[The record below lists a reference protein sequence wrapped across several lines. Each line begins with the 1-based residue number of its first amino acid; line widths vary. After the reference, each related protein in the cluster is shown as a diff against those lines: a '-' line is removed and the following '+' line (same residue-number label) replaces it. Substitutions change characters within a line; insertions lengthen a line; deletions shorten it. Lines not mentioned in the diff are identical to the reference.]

1 LKNKDDQGS
10 KSAGA
15 KIRLTRRN
23 FLAGTGATLSAGLFA
38 GRKAAGVIDPDPQ
51 QNEPE
56 QVALQII
63 LVPTHQQADAIL
75 ELLNAGEPFE
85 KLAQEHSIDPS
96 ATHGGFLG
104 NVRLSTLQP
113 EIREAIIHLDPGEV
127 SGAIATPSG
136 YAILKVVPE
145 AAALEFEGREYQYK
159 LVDAAKA
166 KVQMVAL
173 VDGSYVAQEF
183 FAREPKPP
191 NWNQNLPMIC
201 QVHRHAMAQGTQKLK
216 AQLERSKSRRDL
228 AGMARDYEALA
239 QFECYQTEMA
249 KAIEDFESEYQ
260 MAVSN
265 GRLDAEQIL
274 QEKLGIAC
282 MFQGDIEN
290 LAKTVHIESSLFP
303 IRPEAKYKLT
313 SSEETAIKHFLRF
326 LQQEPSDLE
335 VKWLLNLAYMKVG
348 KYPDAVPPKHLIPP
362 GAFKSKEDIGRFVD
376 VAPSLGLNI
385 VARAGGLIVDDFDR
399 DGFLDVVIS
408 DYGPCTPMRYFHN
421 NGDGTFTDRSVE
433 SGLSKQL
440 GGFNMI
446 QADYNNDGW
455 LDILVLRGAWELPMR
470 KSLLRNN
477 GDGTFTDV
485 TQESGLAIPATMTQT
500 AAWADFDND
509 GQIDLFVGNEN
520 SPSQLFHNRGD
531 GTFVDVALPAGV
543 GQIRATKGVVA
554 GDYDNDGLPDFYVSN
569 LDGENYLYH
578 NNGDGTFTDV
588 AKELHVEL
596 PLVSFPV
603 WFFDYNN
610 DGWLDLFVPSTYHS
624 VVEVAAGYLHL
635 PLKGEGSKLYK
646 NTGQGGFQDVSKE
659 AGLGGSYMP
668 MGANFGDFD
677 SDGFLDIYLGTGA
690 PTYGALV
697 PNFLFR
703 NHDAEYFVDITA
715 SSGTGSLEKGH
726 GVAFADINND
736 GGEELFVRMGGM
748 TSGDEA
754 AMLVFRTP
762 KNENNWITIHL
773 VGVKTN
779 RAAIGAR
786 IKVTVETVTHNT
798 RSIHRVVGSGG
809 SFGASPLRQHIGLGR
824 AKRIEAIEISW
835 PTSKTRQT
843 FRDVPMNQFIE
854 IKEFAKTFTVQR
866 RRSFPFRG
874 RRE

>member
-1 LKNKDDQGS
+1 MKASLTRRHFL
-10 KSAGA
+10 KSAGV
-15 KIRLTRRN
+15 TV
-23 FLAGTGATLSAGLFA
+23 SAGLLA
-38 GRKAAGVIDPDPQ
+38 GGKMADAINPDPQ
-51 QNEPE
+51 EGEP
-56 QVALQII
+56 VRVPLRII
-63 LVPTHQQADAIL
+63 LVRTSQEASEIIAQ
-75 ELLNAGEPFE
+75 LNAGVPFE

-96 ATHGGFLG
+96 ATNGGYLG
-104 NVRLSTLQP
+104 HVRISRLQP
-113 EIREAIIHLDPGEV
+113 EVREAIIHLYPGEASDV
-127 SGAIATPSG
+127 IEIPSG
-136 YAILKVVPE
+136 YVIVEVLPE
-145 AAALEFEGREYQYK
+145 AAALEIESSEYEWK
-159 LVDAAKA
+159 LAEAQHAKA
-166 KVQMVAL
+166 QVVPL
-173 VDGSYVAQEF
+173 VDGFYVALDF
-183 FAREPKPP
+183 FTREPKRP
-191 NWNQNLPMIC
+191 NWNQDLPTIC
-201 QVHRHAMAQGTQKLK
+201 QMHRHALTQGTQTIE
-216 AQLERSKSRRDL
+216 AHLEESKSRSDL

-239 QFECYQTEMA
+239 QIECYQTKMG
-249 KAIEDFESEYQ
+249 KAIKDFQSEYQ
-260 MAVSN
+260 IAVSN
-265 GRLDAEQIL
+265 NRWDAQHKLE
-274 QEKLGIAC
+274 EKLGIAY

-303 IRPEAKYKLT
+303 IRPEAKFKLA
-313 SSEETAIKHFLRF
+313 SSEETAVKHFLTF
-326 LQQEPSDLE
+326 LQREPSGLE
-335 VKWLLNLAYMKVG
+335 VKWLLNIACMKLG
-348 KYPDAVPPKHLIPP
+348 KYPEAVPPKHLIPP
-362 GAFKSKEDIGRFVD
+362 GAFKSDENIGRFVD
-376 VAPSLGLNI
+376 LAPSLGLNI
-385 VARAGGLIVDDFDR
+385 VGLAGSLIVDDFDN
-399 DGFLDVVIS
+399 DGFLDVVMS

-421 NGDGTFTDRSVE
+421 NGDGTFTDRSAE

-509 GQIDLFVGNEN
+509 GHIDLFGGNEN

-543 GQIRATKGVVA
+543 GRIRASKSVVA
-554 GDYDNDGLPDFYVSN
+554 GDYDNDGFPDFYVSN

-596 PLVSFPV
+596 PLLSFPA

-610 DGWLDLFVPSTYHS
+610 DGWLDLFVTSDYHS
-624 VVEVAAGYLHL
+624 VVEVAAGYLNL
-635 PLKGEGSKLYK
+635 PLKGEGCKLYK
-646 NTGQGGFQDVSKE
+646 NSGQGAFQDVSKQV
-659 AGLGGSYMP
+659 GLDRSFMP
-668 MGANFGDFD
+668 MGANFGDID
-677 SDGFLDIYLGTGA
+677 NDGFLDLYLGTGA
-690 PTYGALV
+690 PSYGALV
-697 PNFLFR
+697 PNVLFR
-703 NHDAEYFVDITA
+703 NHDGKYFVEITA

-736 GGEELFVRMGGM
+736 GQEELFSRMGGM
-748 TSGDEA
+748 TSGDKA
-754 AMLVFRTP
+754 TTLVFRTP
-762 KNENNWITIHL
+762 RNENNWITVHL

-786 IKVTVETVTHNT
+786 IKVTVETAGHNT

-824 AKRIEAIEISW
+824 AERIEAIEIWW

-854 IKEFAKTFTVQR
+854 IKEFAKSFTVQR

-874 RRE
+874 RRG